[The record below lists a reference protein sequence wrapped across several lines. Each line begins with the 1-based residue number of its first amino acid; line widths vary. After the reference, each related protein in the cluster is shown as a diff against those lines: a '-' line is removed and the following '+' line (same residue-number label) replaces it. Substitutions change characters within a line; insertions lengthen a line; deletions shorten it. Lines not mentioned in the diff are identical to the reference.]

1 LFQWS
6 SKSRLSN
13 IIISVHVIYCAAQN
27 TDRRL
32 SDDLLNKS
40 KSNETAKNAV
50 SNRST
55 STKSANSTAS
65 ADTEKIAVALSYNP
79 IDNYTAPE
87 VVASGRGLIAEQIL
101 KLAFEHG
108 VKVHEDADLAEILTA
123 LEIGEEIP
131 VEAFIAVAEI
141 LRYVYASDGVKPPE
155 ILSHAHKR

>member
-1 LFQWS
+1 M
-6 SKSRLSN
+6 
-13 IIISVHVIYCAAQN
+13 
-27 TDRRL
+27 
-32 SDDLLNKS
+32 SDDLLNKRVNRT
-40 KSNETAKNAV
+40 KLQKPRFLIVRPAQNRQILPPLPIQKN
-50 SNRST
+50 RFL
-55 STKSANSTAS
+55 
-65 ADTEKIAVALSYNP
+65 ALSNP

-141 LRYVYASDGVKPPE
+141 LRYVYASDGVNPPE
-155 ILSHAHKR
+155 ILSHADKR

>member
-1 LFQWS
+1 M
-6 SKSRLSN
+6 
-13 IIISVHVIYCAAQN
+13 
-27 TDRRL
+27 
-32 SDDLLNKS
+32 SDKLLNRS
-40 KSNETAKNAV
+40 KSNKTAKNAV

-55 STKSANSTAS
+55 DTKSAHSAATAGG
-65 ADTEKIAVALSYNP
+65 DKIAVALSYDP
-79 IDNYTAPE
+79 IDNFTAPE
-87 VVASGRGLIAEQIL
+87 VVASGRGFIAEQIL